1 MRQVEKSNSKKW
13 IWEYKRRR
21 KILRDN
27 IDRIDHKIWV
37 WQKAVE
43 KIEGTEDFLKG
54 LVNEVNE
61 YFSVDITSR
70 VSKQNVIVARS
81 VYYKIAIESGI
92 YGTVASKHIKRT
104 KSYGCKDRMNFTRT
118 LKKNKSNREAFHN
131 FKQYFEN
138 K

>member
-1 MRQVEKSNSKKW
+1 MKQVEKSNYKKW

-43 KIEGTEDFLKG
+43 KIEGKESFLKKM
-54 LVNEVNE
+54 VKEVNE
-61 YFSVDITSR
+61 YFLVDITSK
-70 VSKQNVIVARS
+70 VSKQNVILARS
-81 VYYKIAIESGI
+81 VYYKMAIENGI
-92 YGTVASKHIKRT
+92 HGTHASKHIGRT
-104 KSYGCKDRMNFTRT
+104 KSYGSKDRMKFTRT

-131 FKQYFEN
+131 FKKYFEN

>member
-1 MRQVEKSNSKKW
+1 MIQVEKSNYKKW
-13 IWEYKRRR
+13 IWEYKKRR

-37 WQKAVE
+37 WQKAIE
-43 KIEGTEDFLKG
+43 KLEGKEDFLKK
-54 LVNEVNE
+54 LVSDINE

-81 VYYKIAIESGI
+81 VYYKIAIEKGV
-92 YGTVASKHIKRT
+92 YGTHASKHIKRT
-104 KSYGCKDRMNFTRT
+104 KSFGSKDRRNFTRT
-118 LKKNKSNREAFHN
+118 LEKNISNREAFHN
-131 FKQYFEN
+131 FKHYFEN